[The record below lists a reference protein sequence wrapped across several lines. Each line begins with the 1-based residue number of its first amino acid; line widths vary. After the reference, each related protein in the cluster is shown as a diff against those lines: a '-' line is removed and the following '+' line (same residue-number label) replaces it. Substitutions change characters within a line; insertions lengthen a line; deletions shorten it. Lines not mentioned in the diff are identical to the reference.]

1 MTVHHESE
9 PKLYRYSR
17 ILCGVSTHVLCAL
30 FTGFMTVLAKP
41 GSSLFSWHPFL
52 MTLGFSFLM
61 TEAVLLFNPYSSPVR
76 KLKHKT
82 KGRLHWILQC
92 LSLCC
97 ATAGLCA
104 IVYNKNLNDKPH
116 FTSWHGLVGVITVAV
131 VGLQSLGG
139 LPLLYPKVAKGW
151 SLAKLKRY
159 HATSGLLTYLLG
171 SFSLFLGLCS
181 SWFSTGV
188 SGSVWYL
195 AALCPVLCAL
205 VIMSQVTNAYMARK
219 RVQY

>member
-1 MTVHHESE
+1 MTVHQESE

-17 ILCGVSTHVLCAL
+17 IVCGVSTHVLCAV
-30 FTGFMTVLAKP
+30 FTGFMAVLSRP

-82 KGRLHWILQC
+82 KGRLHWVLQC
-92 LSLCC
+92 LCACC
-97 ATAGLCA
+97 ATVGLCA

-116 FTSWHGLVGVITVAV
+116 FTSWHGLIGVITVAV

-139 LPLLYPKVAKGW
+139 LPLLYPKLAKGW

-171 SFSLFLGLCS
+171 SVSLFLGLCS
-181 SWFSTGV
+181 LWFSSSV
-188 SGSVWYL
+188 SGYVWYL
-195 AALCPVLCAL
+195 SVLCPVLCAL
-205 VIMSQVTNAYMARK
+205 VVMSQVTNAYMARK
-219 RVQY
+219 RMQY